1 MKPMQYTCYPV
12 TREDVRRSMYF
23 RMKGEGLLPYFMYGF
38 DSVSLDDWLEQTTTD
53 NDRVFG
59 ACVDIFGAYQGVAIF
74 TRNAYR
80 IWSFD
85 FTSFR
90 EAFDNAPAVA
100 RAGFQW
106 FFERQGE
113 ECQTIMG
120 ITPLL
125 HRHALAVAK
134 ACGFVR
140 VETVLP
146 KACWYAR
153 RGRCVDGALV
163 LCTRETL
170 ASAMASNDNEKE

>member
-1 MKPMQYTCYPV
+1 MSKFEQKFTCYPL
-12 TREDVRRSMYF
+12 TREDVRRQLYF
-23 RMKGEGLLPYFMYGF
+23 RLKGEGLLQYFMYGF
-38 DSVSLDDWLEQTTTD
+38 ADVSLEDWMEATETDD
-53 NDRVFG
+53 NRVLG
-59 ACVDIFGAYQGVAIF
+59 VCVDVFGAYQGLAIF

-85 FTSFR
+85 FTSMR

-100 RAGFQW
+100 RAGFKW
-106 FFERQGE
+106 FFQHIGE

-125 HRHALAVAK
+125 HRHALSIASQ
-134 ACGFVR
+134 CGFVR

-146 KACWYAR
+146 KACWYAKKR
-153 RGRCVDGALV
+153 KLVDGALV

-170 ASAMASNDNEKE
+170 AQAEAGNM